1 MKVVHAAE
9 TIQGGVATVLK
20 QLALYQAMSG
30 TFSSVSCVVPSNQSS
45 QLEPLQGKHIVGFRR
60 TGRNVASL
68 LRFTILLLKILLKE
82 KPDVVHLHSS
92 FAGIIGRV
100 LVLLLFPKIRPH
112 VIYCPHAFS
121 FLMSNNSKFKNK
133 IYISIEKMLAKVTSG
148 IICVSNYEKKQA
160 IKVGMPED
168 KLHVI
173 HNGVPIIKSKP
184 EENSNPYNKNK
195 INLLFIG
202 RFDYQKGF
210 DLLLNAMDKLNGTDF
225 HLTAVGSSVHSDFKY
240 DNKENI
246 TYTGWMASNE
256 ISKYLAFADCLVI
269 PSRWEGFAMVPLEAM
284 SFGLPI
290 IASNATSLPE
300 VVENNNNGLLFDI
313 NKADDLYKTIRMYD
327 HTEFKR
333 MGVNGNEIFR
343 KSYTASNMITCTM
356 ELYKSMICKNNR
368 II

>member
-20 QLALYQAMSG
+20 QLALYQATSE

-45 QLEPLQGKHIVGFRR
+45 QLEPLQAQYIIGFTR
-60 TGRNVASL
+60 TGRNFTSL
-68 LRFTILLLKILLKE
+68 LSFTISLLKVLIKE
-82 KPDVVHLHSS
+82 KPNVLHLHSS
-92 FAGIIGRV
+92 FAGIIGRI
-100 LVLLLFPKIRPH
+100 LVCILFPIIRPK

-121 FLMSNNSKFKNK
+121 FLMSNNGKLKNK
-133 IYISIEKMLAKVTSG
+133 IYIAVEKILAGVTSG
-148 IICVSNYEKKQA
+148 IICVSNYEKNQA
-160 IKVGMPED
+160 IKDGMPEK

-173 HNGVPIIKSKP
+173 HNGVPVIKNKP
-184 EENSNPYNKNK
+184 EEILNPYNKDK

-210 DLLLNAMDKLNGTDF
+210 DLLLTAMDKLNGSDF
-225 HLTAVGSSVHSDFKY
+225 HLTAIGSSVHSDFKY

-246 TYTGWMASNE
+246 TYTGWMASKD

-313 NKADDLYKTIRMYD
+313 NVVDDLYTTIKMY
-327 HTEFKR
+327 EPEKFQK
-333 MGVNGNEIFR
+333 MGVNGNKIFQ
-343 KSYTASNMITCTM
+343 KLYTASNMINSTM
-356 ELYKSMICKNNR
+356 ELYKDVSFKK
-368 II
+368 